1 MTPSMKGMEPMKH
14 AIGQLD
20 RRIPEPAWDIARLF
34 PLQGSWSE
42 EEYLALDGNRI
53 VEFSDGYIEVPPM
66 PTTSHQL
73 MVVYLYGL
81 LNAFVSRRGLGTA
94 LIAALPVR
102 LRPEKFREPDV
113 VFMLKKHAR
122 RIGEE
127 FWQGADLVMEVVSG
141 NKEDRRRDLVTKR
154 KEYAR
159 AGISEY
165 WIVDPREE
173 HVIVLRLEG
182 KRYKVHGSFSKGQ
195 AAVSVLL
202 PGFSVNVNEL
212 FSQRLTK
219 GNHRRLGRKS

>member
-1 MTPSMKGMEPMKH
+1 MTPSMKGVEPMKH

-20 RRIPEPAWDIARLF
+20 RRIPEPAWDVAQLF
-34 PLQGSWSE
+34 PPQGSWSE

-81 LNAFVSRRGLGTA
+81 LNAFVSSRGLGTA
-94 LIAALPVR
+94 LVAALPVR

-122 RIGEE
+122 RMGEE

-141 NKEDRRRDLVTKR
+141 SKKDRRRDLVIKR

-159 AGISEY
+159 AAISEY
-165 WIVDPREE
+165 WIVDPLEE
-173 HVIVLRLEG
+173 RVIVLRLER
-182 KRYKVHGSFSKGQ
+182 KRHKVDGAYSKGQ
-195 AAVSVLL
+195 AASSVLL
-202 PGFSVNVNEL
+202 PGFSVDVNEL

-219 GNHRRLGRKS
+219 GNHRRPRRKP

>member
-1 MTPSMKGMEPMKH
+1 MKQTLTKSS
-14 AIGQLD
+14 
-20 RRIPEPAWDIARLF
+20 RRFREPEPAWDVAQLF
-34 PLQGSWSE
+34 PPQGSWSE

-53 VEFSDGYIEVPPM
+53 VEFSDGHIEVPPM

-159 AGISEY
+159 AGIPEY

-173 HVIVLRLEG
+173 RALVLRLEG
-182 KRYKVHGSFSKGQ
+182 KRNKIHGNFSKGQ

-202 PGFSVNVNEL
+202 PGFSVDVNEL